1 MNKSG
6 KIFFHID
13 VNSAYL
19 SWTAVKMLQEGYDRD
34 IRQIPC
40 IVGGDKKSR
49 HGIVLAKSISA
60 KKYGVVT
67 GEPVVNAFKKCPHLE
82 MVPPEH
88 SYYEEMSH
96 ELMKLLK
103 SYTPDIEQV
112 SIDECYMD
120 YSGIQSQF
128 SSPQQ
133 AAVVIKEKVKEKFGF
148 TVNIGISD
156 VKVLA
161 KMASDFEKPDK
172 VHTLYKSEIET
183 KMWGLPVSDL
193 FMAGKSSVDILHKLG
208 IFTIGQLAKS
218 PVKVLESH
226 LKSHGKLLW
235 EYANGI
241 DDSIVNTEKEE
252 LKGVG
257 NSTTLSKDLDNIE
270 EIFKVLLTLSEKVGR
285 RLRAGK
291 QRAKTIAVEIKYND
305 FTKSSRQTTL
315 ETATDSSTEIY
326 NIVKILFQEL
336 WNDTPVR
343 LLGVRTANL
352 VEQGEPEQL
361 SILDMENWTNKRNAT
376 TQRTKPSREKMKK
389 LDEALDVIK
398 NRYGKD
404 AVRRASLVKKVN
416 KSEGTASMNIENR
429 VKYGKG
435 KTGYEKEER

>member
-1 MNKSG
+1 MTYSN
-6 KIFFHID
+6 IFFHID

-19 SWTAVKMLQEGYDRD
+19 SWTAVKMLKEGYGKD
-34 IRQIPC
+34 IREIPC

-67 GEPVVNAFKKCPHLE
+67 GEPVVNALRKCPDLE

-88 SYYEEMSH
+88 NYYEEMS
-96 ELMKLLK
+96 KKFIALLK
-103 SYTPDIEQV
+103 KYTPDIEQV

-120 YSGIQSQF
+120 YSGIRNQF
-128 SSPQQ
+128 DSPEQ
-133 AAVVIKEKVKEKFGF
+133 AAIEIKNQVKEQFGF

-172 VHTLYKSEIET
+172 VHTLYKNEIQD
-183 KMWGLPVSDL
+183 KMWGLPVSEL
-193 FMAGKSSVDILHKLG
+193 FMAGKSSVDTLHKLG

-218 PVKVLESH
+218 PVNILESH
-226 LKSHGKLLW
+226 LKSHGRILW

-241 DDSIVNTEKEE
+241 DDSVVNTEKEE

-257 NSTTLSKDLDNIE
+257 NSTTLSRDLENID
-270 EIFKVLLTLSEKVGR
+270 EIFKVLLTLSEKVGE

-291 QRAKTIAVEIKYND
+291 QKAKTIAVEIKYND
-305 FTKSSRQTTL
+305 FTKCSRQTTI
-315 ETATDSSTEIY
+315 ESATDSGTEVY
-326 NIVKILFQEL
+326 NIVKILFKEL
-336 WNDTPVR
+336 WNQRPVR

-361 SILDMENWTNKRNAT
+361 SIMDIGKWSNESRGKNESA
-376 TQRTKPSREKMKK
+376 KPSREKMQK
-389 LDEALDVIK
+389 LDEALDAIK
-398 NRYGKD
+398 DKYGKD
-404 AVRRASLVKKVN
+404 AIKRASLMKK
-416 KSEGTASMNIENR
+416 
-429 VKYGKG
+429 
-435 KTGYEKEER
+435 

>member
-1 MNKSG
+1 MSRNDNV
-6 KIFFHID
+6 IFHID

-19 SWTAVKMLQEGYDRD
+19 SWTAVKMLHEGYGRD
-34 IRQIPC
+34 IREIPC

-67 GEPVVNAFKKCPHLE
+67 GEPVVNALKKCPNLE

-88 SYYEEMSH
+88 DYYEQMSH

-120 YSGIQSQF
+120 YSGIQNQF
-128 SSPQQ
+128 HCPQE
-133 AAVVIKEKVKEKFGF
+133 AAITIKDKVKETLGF

-172 VHTLYKSEIET
+172 VHTLYRDEIQT

-193 FMAGKSSVDILHKLG
+193 FMAGKSSVDTLHKLG
-208 IFTIGQLAKS
+208 IFTIGQLAES
-218 PVKVLESH
+218 PVNVLEAH
-226 LKSHGKLLW
+226 LKSHGRILW

-241 DDSIVNTEKEE
+241 DDSRVNTEKEE

-257 NSTTLSKDLDNIE
+257 NSTTLARDLDDIE
-270 EIFKVLLTLSEKVGR
+270 EIFKVLLTLSEKVGG

-291 QRAKTIAVEIKYND
+291 QRAKTIAVEIKYNN
-305 FTKSSRQTTL
+305 FTKCSRQTTV
-315 ETATDSSTEIY
+315 ENATDSGTEIY
-326 NIVKILFQEL
+326 DIVKILFKEL
-336 WNDTPVR
+336 WNRTPVR

-361 SILDMENWTNKRNAT
+361 SILDMENWQNQERANNKII
-376 TQRTKPSREKMKK
+376 KPSREKMKK
-389 LDEALDVIK
+389 LDEALDAIK
-398 NRYGKD
+398 NKYGKD
-404 AVRRASLVKKVN
+404 AVRRASLMKKDET
-416 KSEGTASMNIENR
+416 K
-429 VKYGKG
+429 
-435 KTGYEKEER
+435 